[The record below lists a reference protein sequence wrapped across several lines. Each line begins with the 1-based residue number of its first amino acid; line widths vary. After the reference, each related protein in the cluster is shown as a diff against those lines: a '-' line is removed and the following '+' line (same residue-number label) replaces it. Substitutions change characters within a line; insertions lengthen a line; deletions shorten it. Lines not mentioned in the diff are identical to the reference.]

1 MVKWSHSKPGHMV
14 KWSHGH
20 MVTWSHGHMVI
31 WSYGHMFLPNRVSS
45 SRLGM
50 GGGVGGR
57 GMNGAGSGSILSTVS
72 VSASGSG
79 FGSCLKTDGR
89 LQYSTSRILE
99 QEHIFSPTNYN

>member
-1 MVKWSHSKPGHMV
+1 
-14 KWSHGH
+14 
-20 MVTWSHGHMVI
+20 
-31 WSYGHMFLPNRVSS
+31 
-45 SRLGM
+45 M

-99 QEHIFSPTNYN
+99 QEQEHIQYSVQLE